1 MSTAIR
7 FAAYGDPDVLTT
19 DEVPDPVPGPG
30 EVLVRV
36 RAAGVNPADWKQR
49 RGLWSGGTPL
59 QEPRGLGHDLAGVV
73 EAVGDGVTAP
83 AVGDE
88 VFGTGTDTYA
98 ELALATPDQL
108 ATRPPEVPWETAGGV
123 GVAGRTAYRVLR
135 QLDIGPGDT
144 LLIHAAA
151 GGVGIVA
158 TQLALAWGAEVIGTA
173 GSDNQAFVRE
183 LGAIPVRHGDGWA
196 DRVRTAA
203 PDGVDVVL
211 DASGRGEL
219 ALSVELAGG
228 PDRVLTIAAADAAE
242 HGVRFS
248 DGDRGVDVS
257 DAFAEL
263 GRLLA
268 AGDLVLPVW
277 RTYPLDEA
285 AAAHRASEDG
295 HLRGKIV
302 LVP

>member
-1 MSTAIR
+1 MSKAIC
-7 FAAYGDPDVLTT
+7 FSAYGDPDVLTVA
-19 DEVPDPVPGPG
+19 DVPDPEPGPG
-30 EVLVRV
+30 QVLVRV

-49 RGLWSGGTPL
+49 RGLWSGGKPL
-59 QEPRGLGHDLAGVV
+59 GAPRGIGHDLSGVV
-73 EAVGDGVTAP
+73 EAVGEGVAEL

-88 VFGTGTDTYA
+88 VFGTGKSTYA
-98 ELALATPDQL
+98 ELALSTPGEL
-108 ATRPPEVPWETAGGV
+108 AARPSDVPWETAGGV

-135 QLDIGPGDT
+135 QLEIGPGDT

-158 TQLALAWGAEVIGTA
+158 TQLALAWGATVVGTA

-183 LGAIPVRHGDGWA
+183 LGATPVRHGDGWA
-196 DRVRTAA
+196 GRVRQAA
-203 PDGVDVVL
+203 PDGVDAVL

-228 PDRVLTIAAADAAE
+228 PDRVLTIAASDAKE

-248 DGDRGVDVS
+248 GDDGDVDVS
-257 DAFAEL
+257 DAFPEL

-268 AGDLVLPVW
+268 TGDLVLPVW
-277 RTYPLDEA
+277 RTFPLADA
-285 AAAHRASEDG
+285 AAAHRVSEDG

>member
-7 FAAYGDPDVLTT
+7 FSAYGDPDVLVPE
-19 DEVPDPVPGPG
+19 EVPDPVPGAG

-59 QEPRGLGHDLAGVV
+59 TGSRGIGHDLAGVV
-73 EAVGDGVTAP
+73 EALGEGVTGP
-83 AVGDE
+83 TIGDE
-88 VFGTGTDTYA
+88 VFGTGRDTYA
-98 ELALATPDQL
+98 EIALTTPAQL
-108 ATRPPEVPWETAGGV
+108 AARPSEVPWETAGGV

-135 QLDIGPGDT
+135 LLEIGPGDT

-158 TQLALAWGAEVIGTA
+158 TQLALAWGAEVVGTA

-183 LGAIPVRHGDGWA
+183 LGATPVRHGDGWA
-196 DRVRTAA
+196 RRVRAAA
-203 PDGVDVVL
+203 PDGVDAVL

-219 ALSVELAGG
+219 GASVELAGG
-228 PDRVLTIAAADAAE
+228 PDRVLTIAATDAGE

-248 DGDRGVDVS
+248 GDDGGVDVS
-257 DAFAEL
+257 DAFSEL

-268 AGDLVLPVW
+268 SGDLVLPVW
-277 RTYPLDEA
+277 RTFPLA
-285 AAAHRASEDG
+285 AAADAHRVSEGG

-302 LVP
+302 LLP

>member
-7 FAAYGDPDVLTT
+7 FSAYGDPDVLTVA
-19 DEVPDPVPGPG
+19 DVPDPVPAAG

-59 QEPRGLGHDLAGVV
+59 GAPRGLGHDLAGVV
-73 EAVGDGVTAP
+73 EAVGDGVSAP

-88 VFGTGTDTYA
+88 VLGTGTDTYA
-98 ELALATPDQL
+98 ELAISTPDQL
-108 ATRPPEVPWETAGGV
+108 APRPVEVPWETAGGV

-135 QLDIGPGDT
+135 QLEIGPGDT
-144 LLIHAAA
+144 VLIHAAA

-158 TQLALAWGAEVIGTA
+158 TQLALAWGATVVGTA

-183 LGAIPVRHGDGWA
+183 LGATPVRHGGGWA
-196 DRVRTAA
+196 DRVRAAA
-203 PDGVDVVL
+203 PDGVDAVL

-219 ALSVELAGG
+219 ARSVELAGG
-228 PDRVLTIAAADAAE
+228 PERVLTIAAADAGE

-248 DGDRGVDVS
+248 GDDEGVDVT
-257 DAFAEL
+257 DAFSEL
-263 GRLLA
+263 GRRLA
-268 AGDLVLPVW
+268 SGDLVLPVW
-277 RTYPLDEA
+277 RTFPLAEA
-285 AAAHRASEDG
+285 ADAHRASEAG

-302 LVP
+302 LLP

>member
-1 MSTAIR
+1 MPTAIR
-7 FAAYGDPDVLTT
+7 FPAYGDPDVL
-19 DEVPDPVPGPG
+19 EVVEVDAPVPGPG
-30 EVLVRV
+30 QVLVRV

-59 QEPRGLGHDLAGVV
+59 SAPRGVGNDLAGVV
-73 EAVGDGVTAP
+73 EAVGDGVDAP

-88 VFGTGTDTYA
+88 VFGTGSDTYA
-98 ELALATPDQL
+98 ELALSTPAEL
-108 ATRPPEVPWETAGGV
+108 AARPAEVPWETAGGV

-135 QLDIGPGDT
+135 ELEIGPGDT

-158 TQLALAWGAEVIGTA
+158 TQLALAWGATVLGTA

-183 LGAIPVRHGDGWA
+183 LGATPVRYGDGWEE
-196 DRVRTAA
+196 RVRAAA
-203 PDGVDVVL
+203 PDGVDAVL

-219 ALSVELAGG
+219 AASVALAGG
-228 PDRVLTIAAADAAE
+228 PDRVLTIAAGDADE

-248 DGDRGVDVS
+248 GSDEGVDVS
-257 DAFAEL
+257 DAFPEL

-268 AGDLVLPVW
+268 SGDLVLPVW
-277 RTYPLDEA
+277 RVLPLTDA
-285 AAAHRASEDG
+285 ADAHRASEDG

-302 LVP
+302 LRP